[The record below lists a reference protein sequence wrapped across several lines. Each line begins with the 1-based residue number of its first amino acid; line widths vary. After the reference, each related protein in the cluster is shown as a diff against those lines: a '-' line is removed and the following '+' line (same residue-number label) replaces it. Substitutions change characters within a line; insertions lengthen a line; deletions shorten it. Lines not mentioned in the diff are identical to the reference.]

1 MPSVEHCP
9 KQVETVVLSVNGAKI
24 LLLGVTYKP
33 DIADERESPAQPLAR
48 RLLNLGAKLSY
59 HDPLVKTWDIDGV
72 SVPCVEDHLAAAETA
87 DLTVLL
93 QNHTSYD
100 LEALANATE
109 TWLRRRPLRR
119 RGAHPPPPRIAAPRI
134 HAPYASRPRPTGAAA
149 PRDDRRAA
157 APAPAR
163 AGGTTG
169 AACTSRR
176 RAAGPC

>member
-1 MPSVEHCP
+1 MPSY
-9 KQVETVVLSVNGAKI
+9 VVGRITHNLNEAQQSVNGAKI

-100 LEALANATE
+100 LEALAMRAHRVFDT
-109 TWLRRRPLRR
+109 
-119 RGAHPPPPRIAAPRI
+119 RG
-134 HAPYASRPRPTGAAA
+134 SMVG
-149 PRDDRRAA
+149 
-157 APAPAR
+157 PAVER
-163 AGGTTG
+163 M
-169 AACTSRR
+169 
-176 RAAGPC
+176 